1 LIGFTPHD
9 ALTVDPDAE
18 AIVLVS
24 REIFG
29 CTGQFCS
36 SKASKRP
43 LRSISQSEA
52 QRGYQPGDDVREVL

>member
-24 REIFG
+24 REIFAAAP
-29 CTGQFCS
+29 
-36 SKASKRP
+36 ASFVR
-43 LRSISQSEA
+43 
-52 QRGYQPGDDVREVL
+52 QRQARDH